1 MKKYLQ
7 YFKNKY
13 ILTSTIFVLYALF
26 LDDNDIFSI
35 ISFKRKL
42 NRIEDTKELVSSN
55 LNKTRSTLKK
65 LKYTAELERFARE
78 EKFFKKD
85 NEDIFVISYEK

>member
-1 MKKYLQ
+1 MKKYLHS
-7 YFKNKY
+7 FKNKY
-13 ILTSTIFVLYALF
+13 ILTSTIFVVYALF

-42 NRIEDTKELVSSN
+42 NRIDDTKELVSSN

-65 LKYTAELERFARE
+65 LKYTSELEKFARE

-85 NEDIFVISYEK
+85 DEDIFVISYER